1 MHYKLKTSF
10 LKYLYP
16 LNIFFQITIL
26 ALQARKKRVKAK
38 KTNKKQPP
46 NVRSRQPPQQETS
59 PQEPEEPEEILGS
72 DDEEQEDPND
82 YCKGGYHHVKV
93 GDLYNGKYHV
103 IRKLGWGH
111 FSTVWLAWDIQV
123 KRFVAMKVVKSAEHY
138 TETAVDE
145 IKLLR
150 SVRNS
155 DPDDPKREMVVQ
167 LLDDFKIS
175 GVNGTHVCMVF
186 EVLGHHLLKWIIK
199 SNYQGLPLPC
209 VKSIIK
215 QVLQGLDYLHT
226 KCQIIHTDIKPENI
240 LMSVDEPYVRKLAA
254 EATEWQRAGAPPPS
268 GSAISTAPAPKQTVK
283 MSKNK
288 KKKLKKKQKRQ
299 AELLE
304 KCIMDMEEMEKTT
317 ETREDDE
324 EDKEPQS
331 PKGRACAPLRHV
343 SIEEF
348 RSDEP
353 AEIPDNMRVG
363 PDKPPEA
370 NCNGHAEVEERQSSC
385 SNADQHNGNAE
396 SPEELHKES
405 PVHSLCNGVES
416 TDFSELYCEMDGR
429 EAHSSGVSQR
439 RLRSGRDGEFEQS
452 ILQDDDEQDETEG
465 HYRIQEGLR
474 NDKLTAGSLLV
485 NPLEPGNAEK
495 IKVKIADLGNACWV
509 HKHFTEDIQ
518 TRQYRS
524 LEVLIGA
531 GYSTPADIWS
541 TACMAFELVTGDYLF
556 EPHSGEDYSR
566 DEDHIALIIELLG
579 SVPRKLIMT
588 GKYSK
593 DFFTK
598 KGELKHITKLKP
610 WGLLEVLVE
619 KYEWPRE
626 EAECFSDFLLPM
638 LELVP
643 EKRATAA
650 ECLRHAWLA
659 L

>member
-1 MHYKLKTSF
+1 MERKV
-10 LKYLYP
+10 
-16 LNIFFQITIL
+16 L
-26 ALQARKKRVKAK
+26 ALQARKKRGKAK

-46 NVRSRQPPQQETS
+46 NHRARHQPQQEPS
-59 PQEPEEPEEILGS
+59 PQEPEETEEILGS

-145 IKLLR
+145 IKLLK

-155 DPDDPKREMVVQ
+155 DPDDPNREMVVQ

-199 SNYQGLPLPC
+199 SNYQGLPLAC

-215 QVLQGLDYLHT
+215 QVLQGLDYLHS

-240 LMSVDEPYVRKLAA
+240 LMTVDEPYVRKLAA
-254 EATEWQRAGAPPPS
+254 EATEWQRTGAPPPS
-268 GSAISTAPAPKQTVK
+268 GSAISTAPAPKQMVK

-304 KCIMDMEEMEKTT
+304 KCIMDLEEMEKTT
-317 ETREDDE
+317 ETREDDDE
-324 EDKEPQS
+324 EEEPQS
-331 PKGRACAPLRHV
+331 PKGRVCAPLRQV
-343 SIEEF
+343 SLQDLGNEEPNEG
-348 RSDEP
+348 SMNEDHK
-353 AEIPDNMRVG
+353 RVG
-363 PDKPPEA
+363 PEPEELPDA
-370 NCNGHAEVEERQSSC
+370 NCNGHVEVERRKPQWRNE
-385 SNADQHNGNAE
+385 DQHNGNAE
-396 SPEELHKES
+396 SPEGQRVEC
-405 PVHSLCNGVES
+405 PVYHLCNGVDS
-416 TDFSELYCEMDGR
+416 TDFNEPDTETDSRG
-429 EAHSSGVSQR
+429 AR
-439 RLRSGRDGEFEQS
+439 RLDVTERQLSVGLEEGELEHS
-452 ILQDDDEQDETEG
+452 ILEEEEEEKADCF
-465 HYRIQEGLR
+465 YRRQESMR
-474 NDKLTAGSLLV
+474 NDKLTAGSLLI
-485 NPLEPGNAEK
+485 NPLEPVNADK

-524 LEVLIGA
+524 LEVLIGS

-541 TACMAFELVTGDYLF
+541 TACMAFELATGDYLF

-598 KGELKHITKLKP
+598 KGKKFVSETTFLFLARLLSYQYVDIDHFKNSCSLLYLCNCTNVASEMVLQTCVANAVTTVKE
-610 WGLLEVLVE
+610 GLVGD
-619 KYEWPRE
+619 YHCSR
-626 EAECFSDFLLPM
+626 
-638 LELVP
+638 
-643 EKRATAA
+643 
-650 ECLRHAWLA
+650 
-659 L
+659 

>member
-1 MHYKLKTSF
+1 VLLTV
-10 LKYLYP
+10 
-16 LNIFFQITIL
+16 L
-26 ALQARKKRVKAK
+26 ALQARKKRAKAK
-38 KTNKKQPP
+38 KTNKKQPTNP
-46 NVRSRQPPQQETS
+46 RTRKQPQQEAS
-59 PQEPEEPEEILGS
+59 PQEAEEQEEILGS

-145 IKLLR
+145 IKLLS

-155 DPDDPKREMVVQ
+155 DPGDPNREMVVQ

-199 SNYQGLPLPC
+199 SNYQGLPLAC
-209 VKSIIK
+209 VKSIIR

-240 LMSVDEPYVRKLAA
+240 LMSVDEPYVRRLAA
-254 EATEWQRAGAPPPS
+254 EATEWQKAGAPPPS
-268 GSAISTAPAPKQTVK
+268 GSAISTAPVPKQTVK

-304 KCIMDMEEMEKTT
+304 KCIMDLEKMEKPT
-317 ETREDDE
+317 ETREDEDE
-324 EDKEPQS
+324 EDDVLQS
-331 PKGRACAPLRHV
+331 PKGRACAPLRQV
-343 SIEEF
+343 SLQEMGHAGDAGQMHETDDG
-348 RSDEP
+348 RTEL
-353 AEIPDNMRVG
+353 
-363 PDKPPEA
+363 
-370 NCNGHAEVEERQSSC
+370 NCNGYVDELQTRSQRRDEDH
-385 SNADQHNGNAE
+385 HNGNADPTDKCE
-396 SPEELHKES
+396 VQEDAES
-405 PVHSLCNGVES
+405 PVHFICNGVVS
-416 TDFSELYCEMDGR
+416 TVLDELDTEIEGRGANSSDAAEMSLPPGL
-429 EAHSSGVSQR
+429 EEEELETMQTILSSVYSSSS
-439 RLRSGRDGEFEQS
+439 LSGE
-452 ILQDDDEQDETEG
+452 
-465 HYRIQEGLR
+465 
-474 NDKLTAGSLLV
+474 LLV
-485 NPLEPGNAEK
+485 NPLDPLNSDN

-531 GYSTPADIWS
+531 GYNTPADIWS
-541 TACMAFELVTGDYLF
+541 TACMAFELATGDYLF

-579 SVPRKLIMT
+579 TVPRKLIVT

-598 KGELKHITKLKP
+598 KGDLKHITKLKP
-610 WGLLEVLVE
+610 WGLLEVLID

-626 EAECFSDFLLPM
+626 EAESFTDFLLPM

-650 ECLRHAWLA
+650 QCLRHPWLA